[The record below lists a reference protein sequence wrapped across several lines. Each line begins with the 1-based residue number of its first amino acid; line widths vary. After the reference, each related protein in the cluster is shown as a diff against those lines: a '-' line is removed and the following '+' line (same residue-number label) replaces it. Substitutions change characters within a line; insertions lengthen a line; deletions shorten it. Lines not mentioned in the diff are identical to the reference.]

1 MALNPSGSGFLRRG
15 FAMAA
20 ALGAIVII
28 AVIVTGALFASGQES
43 RATRLEILDQQTVQ
57 YAERAALLRI
67 AGSSCPECD
76 SMRVGGVITMSSA
89 ADPPL
94 ESTVYIT
101 RLDSALFLVVGEG
114 RSVLSGAI
122 RLSRRISI
130 VVGTSRDSTGVVR
143 ASRLRGH
150 AWAAAYKM

>member
-1 MALNPSGSGFLRRG
+1 MAVTRRG
-15 FAMAA
+15 FALAA
-20 ALGAIVII
+20 ALAAIVII

-43 RATRLEILDQQTVQ
+43 RATRLEILDQKTVQ

-67 AGSSCPECD
+67 GGWSCPECD
-76 SMRVGGVITMSSA
+76 SMRVGAVITASST
-89 ADPPL
+89 ADSPL

-114 RSVLSGAI
+114 RVVVSGAT
-122 RLSRRISI
+122 RLSRRVSI
-130 VVGTSRDSTGVVR
+130 VVRTSRDSTGVAR
-143 ASRLRGH
+143 ASRLRGY